1 MSPTFDPSRLIDGLS
16 ERALRLEGKR
26 GSGTPRVLSE
36 ARNTLAAGGQ
46 IDGSDDR
53 GHRVENP
60 MELNSFRKQFVDAA
74 DACALAQAIV
84 DTVREPVL
92 VLDKAL
98 RVIAA
103 SQ

>member
-1 MSPTFDPSRLIDGLS
+1 
-16 ERALRLEGKR
+16 
-26 GSGTPRVLSE
+26 VLSE
-36 ARNTLAAGGQ
+36 ARNARAAGGQ

-53 GHRVENP
+53 SRRGRGVV
-60 MELNSFRKQFVDAA
+60 ELNSFRKQFVDAA